1 MNKPNAKRP
10 LWLALLLLSALL
22 LGCATKSSGLTLDQC
37 PRVPSLPPSLAKPV
51 PPETY
56 SEDAAKRI
64 EGWTNELK
72 NSATR

>member
-1 MNKPNAKRP
+1 MNKTSALSAP
-10 LWLALLLLSALL
+10 LFALLLLIALL
-22 LGCATKSSGLTLDQC
+22 QGCATKSSGLTLDQC

-64 EGWTNELK
+64 DGWTEELRR
-72 NSATR
+72 SATR